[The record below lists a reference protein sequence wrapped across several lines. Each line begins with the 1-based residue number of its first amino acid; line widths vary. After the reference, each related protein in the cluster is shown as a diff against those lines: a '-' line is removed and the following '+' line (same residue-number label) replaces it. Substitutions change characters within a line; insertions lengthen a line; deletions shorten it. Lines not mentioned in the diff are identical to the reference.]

1 MIKNIE
7 RGCFITLEGGEGAGK
22 STQIRYLAERLKE
35 RRLDVLITRE
45 PGGTPGGEAI
55 RHLLVNGDTGRWQ
68 PMTEALLHTAAR
80 VEHVRNVIEPAL
92 SRGVWVISDRFA
104 DSTRA
109 YQGAAQG
116 LSVETVDDLQRLA
129 LGTFAPD
136 LTLILDLP
144 VTVALERTRER
155 GAGAED
161 RYERMGNSFHERLRA
176 AFLGIARNEP
186 ARCRVIDASGSVEEV
201 ASRVWATVRDAL
213 IP

>member
-22 STQIRYLAERLKE
+22 STQIRHLAERLKE

-80 VEHVRNVIEPAL
+80 VEHVQKIIEPAL

>member
-22 STQIRYLAERLKE
+22 STQIRHLAERLKE

>member
-1 MIKNIE
+1 MIKNVE

-22 STQIRYLAERLKE
+22 STQIRHLAERLKE

-55 RHLLVNGDTGRWQ
+55 RQLLVNGDTGRWQ

-80 VEHVRNVIEPAL
+80 VEHVHKVIEPAL

-129 LGTFAPD
+129 LGTFSPD

-144 VTVALERTRER
+144 VKVALERIQGR

-161 RYERMGNSFHERLRA
+161 RYERMGNTFHERLRA
-176 AFLGIARNEP
+176 AFLDIARNEP
-186 ARCRVIDASGSVEEV
+186 SRCRVIDASGSIEEV
-201 ASRVWATVRDAL
+201 ASRVWTTVRDAL

>member
-22 STQIRYLAERLKE
+22 STHIRHLAERLKE
-35 RRLDVLITRE
+35 RRLDVLLTRE

-144 VTVALERTRER
+144 VTVALERTRGR

-201 ASRVWATVRDAL
+201 ASRVWTTVRDAL

>member
-22 STQIRYLAERLKE
+22 STQIRHLAERLKE
-35 RRLDVLITRE
+35 RRLDVLLTRE

-116 LSVETVDDLQRLA
+116 LSVETVNDLQRLA

-144 VTVALERTRER
+144 VTVALERTRGR

-186 ARCRVIDASGSVEEV
+186 VRCRVIDASGSVEEV
-201 ASRVWATVRDAL
+201 ASRVWTTVRDAL

>member
-22 STQIRYLAERLKE
+22 STHIRHLAERLKE
-35 RRLDVLITRE
+35 RRLDVLLTRE

-80 VEHVRNVIEPAL
+80 VEHVQKVIEPAL

-186 ARCRVIDASGSVEEV
+186 VRCRVIDASGSVEEV
-201 ASRVWATVRDAL
+201 ASRVWTTVRDAL

>member
-22 STQIRYLAERLKE
+22 STQIRHLAERLKE

-80 VEHVRNVIEPAL
+80 VEHVQKVIEPAL

>member
-22 STQIRYLAERLKE
+22 STHIRHLAERLKE

-80 VEHVRNVIEPAL
+80 VEHVQKVIEPAL

>member
-22 STQIRYLAERLKE
+22 STHIRHLAERLKE
-35 RRLDVLITRE
+35 RRLDVLLTRE

-144 VTVALERTRER
+144 VTVALERTRGR

-186 ARCRVIDASGSVEEV
+186 VRCRVIDASGSVEEV
-201 ASRVWATVRDAL
+201 ASRVWTTVRDAL

>member
-1 MIKNIE
+1 MIKNVE

-22 STQIRYLAERLKE
+22 STQVRHLAERLKE
-35 RRLDVLITRE
+35 RRLDVLLTRE

-80 VEHVRNVIEPAL
+80 VEHVHKVIEPAL
-92 SRGVWVISDRFA
+92 GRGQWVISDRFA

-116 LSVETVDDLQRLA
+116 LSIETVDDLQRLA

-144 VTVALERTRER
+144 VAVALERAHGR

-161 RYERMGNSFHERLRA
+161 RYERMGGSFHERLRA
-176 AFLGIARNEP
+176 VFLDIAQNEP
-186 ARCRVIDASGSVEEV
+186 IRCRIIDASGSVEEV

>member
-22 STQIRYLAERLKE
+22 STQIRHLAERLKE

-80 VEHVRNVIEPAL
+80 VEHVQKVIEPAL

-144 VTVALERTRER
+144 VTVALERTRGR

-186 ARCRVIDASGSVEEV
+186 VRCRVIDASGSVEEV
-201 ASRVWATVRDAL
+201 ASRVWTTVRDAL

>member
-80 VEHVRNVIEPAL
+80 VEHVQKVIEPAL

>member
-22 STQIRYLAERLKE
+22 STQIRHLAERLKE

-80 VEHVRNVIEPAL
+80 VEHVQKVIEPAL

-186 ARCRVIDASGSVEEV
+186 VRCRVIDASGSVEEV
-201 ASRVWATVRDAL
+201 ASRVWTTVRDAL